1 VSFDAAAFDEGNFA
15 LALGDLRRP
24 SGEPPAVV
32 VSAGRFYV
40 AARARPDGSPE
51 LDIESYLRSAPPP
64 ARIAVRVADYVR
76 KERSG
81 LNWEVRLREFERDY
95 LRPDAASTPEL
106 SLVEYGATFHYTL
119 LRRLVEVGPRAAVT
133 IDDARVSDVY
143 RRFRVAITAADAE
156 GASRVYRGGRS
167 ADPNRLVGYMTP
179 EAVSLYDEAG
189 ARWYNA
195 SHSDFGIGRRH
206 RENAIVVGL
215 AVSVG
220 PASETGS
227 ETFVAA
233 AAGARFKVRPP
244 IQKLRADA
252 AGRNR
257 ASTARGDVRGLARG
271 AVCETRPR
279 EELEAYTGRLREA
292 VARAGATPQAS
303 RGGCGVCG
311 AARGGSVAL
320 TARLDYAAKY
330 DRAARKRFPSANEM
344 CDTLRLHLLAL
355 EENARAPADGM
366 SSGLRW
372 IYLFC
377 DKPPSVAA
385 LMGQPDADA

>member
-1 VSFDAAAFDEGNFA
+1 
-15 LALGDLRRP
+15 
-24 SGEPPAVV
+24 
-32 VSAGRFYV
+32 
-40 AARARPDGSPE
+40 
-51 LDIESYLRSAPPP
+51 
-64 ARIAVRVADYVR
+64 VRVADYVR
-76 KERSG
+76 KERTS
-81 LNWEVRLREFERDY
+81 LNWEVRLREFESDY

-133 IDDARVSDVY
+133 IDDARISDVY

-156 GASRVYRGGRS
+156 RASRVYRGGRS

-220 PASETGS
+220 PVSETGT

-252 AGRNR
+252 AGRNS
-257 ASTARGDVRGLARG
+257 ASAARGDVRGLARG

-279 EELEAYTGRLREA
+279 EELEAYTRRLREA
-292 VARAGATPQAS
+292 VVRAGATPQAT

-311 AARGGSVAL
+311 TARGGSAMAL

-330 DRAARKRFPSANEM
+330 DRAARKRFPSAGEM

-355 EENARAPADGM
+355 EEDARAPTDGM
-366 SSGLRW
+366 NSGLRW

-385 LMGQPDADA
+385 LMGQHDDA

>member
-1 VSFDAAAFDEGNFA
+1 VG
-15 LALGDLRRP
+15 
-24 SGEPPAVV
+24 
-32 VSAGRFYV
+32 AGHFYV

-51 LDIESYLRSAPPP
+51 LDVESYLRSALAP
-64 ARIAVRVADYVR
+64 ARVSVRVADYVR

-95 LRPDAASTPEL
+95 LRPGAASTPEL

-119 LRRLVEVGPRAAVT
+119 LRRLIEVGPRAAVT
-133 IDDARVSDVY
+133 IDDARVCGVY
-143 RRFRVAITAADAE
+143 RRFRVGVTAADAA
-156 GASRVYRGGRS
+156 GAARIYRGGRTD
-167 ADPNRLVGYMTP
+167 DPDRLVGYITP

-195 SHSDFGIGRRH
+195 SHSDFAIGRRH
-206 RENAIVVGL
+206 RENNIVVGL
-215 AVSVG
+215 SVSLGPVG
-220 PASETGS
+220 DAGGEP
-227 ETFVAA
+227 FAA
-233 AAGARFKVRPP
+233 AAAEARFKVRPP

-252 AGRNR
+252 AGR
-257 ASTARGDVRGLARG
+257 SSGKHGDVRGLARG

-279 EELEAYTGRLREA
+279 EELEAYARRLREA

-311 AARGGSVAL
+311 GSATTL
-320 TARLDYAAKY
+320 TAQLDYAAKF
-330 DRAARKRFPSANEM
+330 DRAARKRFPSAGEM

-366 SSGLRW
+366 TSGVRW

-385 LMGQPDADA
+385 LMGQPEADPPDAA